1 MGECNTFL
9 SFTFLFLPSITALT
23 VCRLFSLIFI
33 GGAADLETSDFA
45 RVAKIFFK
53 LAQTVR
59 TAEHC
64 FHWFSRSD
72 TKHTNRNQSE
82 FIVPKNRFE
91 GLILPLSQVFSL
103 R

>member
-1 MGECNTFL
+1 MGECNTFI
-9 SFTFLFLPSITALT
+9 SYISVSSVTALT

-53 LAQTVR
+53 LAETVC

-64 FHWFSRSD
+64 FHWFSRCNPSL
-72 TKHTNRNQSE
+72 KRIFLCPNL
-82 FIVPKNRFE
+82 
-91 GLILPLSQVFSL
+91 LIRQKPE
-103 R
+103 